1 MAYKEYF
8 KTCKGDETVKNLI
21 EDINNWLKVR
31 WTAANYCNEFPSL
44 EKTRNMV
51 NSWFECFMKSLKPSD
66 FKDYYADD
74 FSDYNLW
81 TRLFPKIV
89 IKPSEISYTE
99 AVIALKAL
107 DNASVFYELGVI
119 TFSEEIEGKCYCV
132 CAVCIDGRE
141 KTEIKS
147 LLYEIAYIQN
157 NWSRTDIVNAY
168 LSVPESF
175 RWDHPMCPRCGD
187 VVWSGV
193 DEDKNGKH
201 IIHCSPCGWDSNK
214 HYYNL
219 HNFLE
224 VDNYK
229 KEFNLVEKM
238 ESTEEALNKA
248 FEEFDR
254 MLGKLAIASTEYRKV
269 RKMENSD
276 NDKRYADLIYTIKEI
291 QHPTKF

>member
-8 KTCKGDETVKNLI
+8 KTCKGDETVENLI

-51 NSWFECFMKSLKPSD
+51 CGWFDSFMKTLKPSD

-81 TRLFPKIV
+81 TRLFPQLI
-89 IKPSEISYTE
+89 IKPSDISGTK
-99 AVIALKAL
+99 AIIALRAL
-107 DNASVFYELGVI
+107 DNTSVFYELGVI
-119 TFSEEIEGKCYCV
+119 NFSEGIEGKYYCAN
-132 CAVCIDGRE
+132 AVCISGTE
-141 KTEIKS
+141 KTKIKS
-147 LLYEIAYIQN
+147 LLSKIAYIQN
-157 NWSRTDIVNAY
+157 NWTRKDIVNAY
-168 LSVPESF
+168 LSVPYNF
-175 RWDHPMCPRCGD
+175 RFDHPMCPRCGD

-193 DEDKNGKH
+193 DDKNGKH
-201 IIHCSPCGWDSNK
+201 IIHCSNCGWDSDK
-214 HYYNL
+214 HYYSL
-219 HNFLE
+219 HDFLE
-224 VDNYK
+224 VDSYK
-229 KEFNLVEKM
+229 KEFKLVEKM

-254 MLGKLAIASTEYRKV
+254 MLGKLAIASTEYRKT

-276 NDKRYADLIYTIKEI
+276 NDGRYGDLINTIKEI

>member
-1 MAYKEYF
+1 
-8 KTCKGDETVKNLI
+8 
-21 EDINNWLKVR
+21 
-31 WTAANYCNEFPSL
+31 
-44 EKTRNMV
+44 MV

-74 FSDYNLW
+74 FSCYNLW
-81 TRLFPKIV
+81 TRLLPQLTIEF
-89 IKPSEISYTE
+89 SSLSDTE
-99 AVIALKAL
+99 AIIVLKAL
-107 DNASVFYELGVI
+107 DNASVFYKLGTIKFSDEIKGKRYCAFAEVVI
-119 TFSEEIEGKCYCV
+119 TSINGGTSIKTLLFSM
-132 CAVCIDGRE
+132 A
-141 KTEIKS
+141 S
-147 LLYEIAYIQN
+147 MQN
-157 NWSRTDIVNAY
+157 NWSRKDIVNAY

-175 RWDHPMCPRCGD
+175 RWDHPMCPRCGNT
-187 VVWSGV
+187 VWSGV

-201 IIHCSPCGWDSNK
+201 IIHCSNCGWESNK

-219 HNFLE
+219 HDFLE

-254 MLGKLAIASTEYRKV
+254 VLGKLAIATTEYRKV

-276 NDKRYADLIYTIKEI
+276 NDERYGNLINTIEEI
-291 QHPTKF
+291 QHPIKF

>member
-8 KTCKGDETVKNLI
+8 KTCEDDETVENLI

-51 NSWFECFMKSLKPSD
+51 CGWFDNFMKSLKPSD

-81 TRLFPKIV
+81 TRLFPQIS
-89 IKPSEISYTE
+89 IKPSEISDTK
-99 AVIALKAL
+99 AIIALEAL

-119 TFSEEIEGKCYCV
+119 NFSEEIEGKRYCAN
-132 CAVCIDGRE
+132 AVYINGTE
-141 KTEIKS
+141 KTTIKS
-147 LLYEIAYIQN
+147 LLSKIAYIQN
-157 NWSRTDIVNAY
+157 NWKRVDIINAY
-168 LSVPESF
+168 LSVPDSF
-175 RWDHPMCPRCGD
+175 RFDHPMCPKCGD

-201 IIHCSPCGWDSNK
+201 IIHCSHCEWNSDK
-214 HYYNL
+214 HYYSL
-219 HNFLE
+219 HDFLE
-224 VDNYK
+224 VDSYK

-254 MLGKLAIASTEYRKV
+254 MLGKLAIASTEYRKA

-276 NDKRYADLIYTIKEI
+276 NDKRYGDLIYTIKEI

>member
-8 KTCKGDETVKNLI
+8 KTCKGDETVENLI

-31 WTAANYCNEFPSL
+31 WTAANYYNEFPSL

-81 TRLFPKIV
+81 TRLFSKIV
-89 IKPSEISYTE
+89 IKPSEISDTK
-99 AVIALKAL
+99 AVIALEAL

-119 TFSEEIEGKCYCV
+119 NFSEEIEGKHYCANV
-132 CAVCIDGRE
+132 VCIDGRE
-141 KTEIKS
+141 KTAIKS
-147 LLYEIAYIQN
+147 FLYKIAYIQN
-157 NWSRTDIVNAY
+157 NWSRKDIVNAY
-168 LSVPESF
+168 LSVPDSF
-175 RWDHPMCPRCGD
+175 RFDHPMCPKCGD

-201 IIHCSPCGWDSNK
+201 IIHCSSCGWDSDK
-214 HYYNL
+214 RYYNL
-219 HNFLE
+219 SDFLK
-224 VDNYK
+224 VDSYK

-248 FEEFDR
+248 FEDFDR
-254 MLGKLAIASTEYRKV
+254 MLGKLVIASTEYRKV
-269 RKMENSD
+269 RKMENSG
-276 NDKRYADLIYTIKEI
+276 NDERYDDLINTIKEI
-291 QHPTKF
+291 QYPTKF